1 MADALPLIPPSEI
14 NLTLSACRAR
24 FSELLVDHAA
34 SINQFWAELKS
45 LGNAPD
51 DGSAW
56 ADGRHD
62 LARLVLG
69 GLATPDVDT
78 CMTSFNS
85 LWLEALSDAPEW
97 LQEKSPA
104 PVISGQLV
112 AVVRNTTGYLVTHRY
127 QGLRVYGL
135 HEDDAIDSEGA
146 FWRFRTPM
154 FEHQDEKFSNYGA
167 PSLYVFGQV
176 DCDGRNWSAADFDR
190 VVRPHLADIDAM
202 EALVDRGAI
211 CPDRDGFV
219 LPRFPS
225 GVVRELVGLE
235 GLQSWLHEE
244 GMADDDEIGARRAAR
259 ADIDSRLTSLR
270 QQRADIDQQ
279 IASLVAQAQ
288 EAELAAMEQYLGF
301 CRGQRVRHLSSG
313 EEGKLAASSNG
324 GPGLAVVP
332 DETRGPRRPRSVVEE
347 LRRGEWVVVETTAVG
362 EA

>member
-14 NLTLSACRAR
+14 NLTLCACRAR

-34 SINQFWAELKS
+34 AINQFWAELKS
-45 LGNAPD
+45 LGNSP

-56 ADGRHD
+56 ADVRHD

-69 GLATPDVDT
+69 DLETPYVDT
-78 CMTSFNS
+78 CMASFNS

-104 PVISGQLV
+104 PVMSGHLV
-112 AVVRNTTGYLVTHRY
+112 AVVRSATGYLVAHRY

-135 HEDDAIDSEGA
+135 HEDDAVDSEGA

-154 FEHQDEKFSNYGA
+154 FEHQDEKFSNYGV

-176 DCDGRNWSAADFDR
+176 DCDGCNWSAADFDR

-202 EALVDRGAI
+202 ETLVDRGSI
-211 CPDRDGFV
+211 RPDYDGFV
-219 LPRFPS
+219 LARFPS
-225 GVVRELVGLE
+225 GVARELVGLE
-235 GLQSWLHEE
+235 GVQSWLHEE
-244 GMADDDEIGARRAAR
+244 GMASDEEIGVRRAAR
-259 ADIDSRLTSLR
+259 ADIDSRLASLR

-279 IASLVAQAQ
+279 IANLVVQAQ
-288 EAELAAMEQYLGF
+288 EAEMAAMEQFIGF
-301 CRGQRVRHLSSG
+301 CRGQRVRHVSSG
-313 EEGKLAASSNG
+313 EEGRLAASSNG

-332 DETRGPRRPRSVVEE
+332 DEAPGSRRPRSVVEE
-347 LRRGEWVVVETTAVG
+347 LRRGEWVVFEATAEG